1 MLKPN
6 GLAGF
11 HKDWIILQLI
21 FVCTLAQHEKQQD
34 LWLGRRAGSFRPAL
48 FKDFLK
54 ENRCGKPAWER
65 WGRSKKVSKERGC
78 SLPTHHG
85 VFEQQGL
92 PQVTLVITRAG
103 FGPCGSAQGLCVTA
117 CPASVGPFWAGRVCC
132 LRKGFYLITPEPTC
146 RHSPAQQNRWSPEE
160 TLKATE
166 WMKKLNRRV

>member
-65 WGRSKKVSKERGC
+65 WGRRKRVSKERGC
-78 SLPTHHG
+78 SLPPPRRVWTAGPSPGHFGGH
-85 VFEQQGL
+85 QGWIWSMW
-92 PQVTLVITRAG
+92 VSSRA
-103 FGPCGSAQGLCVTA
+103 L
-117 CPASVGPFWAGRVCC
+117 
-132 LRKGFYLITPEPTC
+132 
-146 RHSPAQQNRWSPEE
+146 RHSLPCFSGALLGWKGLLSEERILFDNPRAHMQTQSSSAEQMISWGESKNNRVNEQ
-160 TLKATE
+160 T
-166 WMKKLNRRV
+166 